1 MARRLLTRCQIRHT
15 GKAAVRRADS
25 AVNSA
30 YATKEGSSHCN
41 ELRNSTFELFLDLAQ
56 LVSIRCSANRTER
69 GESCFCQPHQLGI
82 AINELD
88 TELSGFCSSAQPVA
102 FGASFLPGRP
112 SRIFAVEPNADQPLL
127 ELTQR
132 PGVGTASSQLL
143 LTKTLIAR
151 KRFGTFSQQ
160 LATRHRD
167 RQTDVASDRGVPSQ
181 PARATRRPSA
191 AGGRTPGGAHHRPG
205 STGPASTARWW
216 CGSAAVSGQA
226 TRPAPTAVAAA
237 FGIRRHE
244 VTLIAGDIKPGK
256 GRRRA
261 GRRSS
266 CTRPPVAMVT
276 ARQVRHAPWL
286 TLPPQPT
293 SLPGE
298 ELLITAP

>member
-15 GKAAVRRADS
+15 GKAAIRRADS

-181 PARATRRPSA
+181 PARANPAPKRCWRAHTGRCASPS
-191 AGGRTPGGAHHRPG
+191 RVHRPG
-205 STGPASTARWW
+205 VDGALVVR
-216 CGSAAVSGQA
+216 VSG
-226 TRPAPTAVAAA
+226 REWPGHAARA
-237 FGIRRHE
+237 NRG
-244 VTLIAGDIKPGK
+244 
-256 GRRRA
+256 GRRVRD
-261 GRRSS
+261 
-266 CTRPPVAMVT
+266 PP
-276 ARQVRHAPWL
+276 
-286 TLPPQPT
+286 
-293 SLPGE
+293 S
-298 ELLITAP
+298 